1 MQIISR
7 RVNQGIVIGA
17 ETQITVLEIDQDS
30 VELEIRSFDEDR
42 HSRRVVRLYLEP
54 DDADETVGDDSH
66 REVSVLA
73 GVR

>member
-30 VELEIRSFDEDR
+30 VELEIRSFGDR
-42 HSRRVVRLYLEP
+42 DSRRTVRLYLPPQE
-54 DDADETVGDDSH
+54 ADETLSDDAQ
-66 REVSVLA
+66 RDLPVFA
-73 GVR
+73 GAR